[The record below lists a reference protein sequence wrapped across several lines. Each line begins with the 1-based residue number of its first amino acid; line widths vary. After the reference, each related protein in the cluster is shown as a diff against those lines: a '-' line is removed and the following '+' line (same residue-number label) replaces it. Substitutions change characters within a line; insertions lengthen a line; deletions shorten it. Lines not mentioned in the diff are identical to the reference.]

1 MLTMRK
7 LLAYLIGGIVMFVAL
22 TGVVF
27 VAGMRAKAPP
37 VLNTVRRLGRATKSL
52 PLRSA
57 GQPGAYASVV
67 YHVGRSSGRPYETPV
82 GAVPT
87 GDGFA
92 IALPYGLNTDWLQ
105 NVLASGSARIMNEGK
120 AYRVERPEVVALT
133 VADHYFSAGDQ
144 RAHRLFGVEHCLR
157 VWCIDDVSAQA

>member
-1 MLTMRK
+1 MRR
-7 LLAYLIGGIVMFVAL
+7 LLAYLVGGVVLVLSA

-27 VAGMRAKAPP
+27 VVGMRAKAPA
-37 VLNTVRRLGRATKSL
+37 VLNAVRKLGRATKSL

-67 YHVGRSSGRPYETPV
+67 RHVGRNSGRSYETPV
-82 GAVPT
+82 TAMPT

-92 IALPYGLNTDWLQ
+92 IALPYGLNTDWLK
-105 NVLASGSARIMNEGK
+105 NVLASGSATIVHDGT
-120 AYRVERPEVVALT
+120 AHHVERPEVVPLT
-133 VADHYFSAGDQ
+133 VVDHHFSGGDR

-157 VWCIDDVSAQA
+157 VSSATEVASA